1 MMVGHDQGSLM
12 AGLGALI
19 RPDMFPRLTLIGGG
33 FGGPPSFPFNTANGA
48 PTPHPEFT
56 TPNSTKSMGNLIH
69 HGEAIRIIGE
79 AAKPIRT

>member
-19 RPDMFPRLTLIGGG
+19 RPDIFRRLTLIGGG
-33 FGGPPSFPFNTANGA
+33 FGGPPSFPFNSANGA

-56 TPNSTKSMGNLIH
+56 DGRLDA
-69 HGEAIRIIGE
+69 EY
-79 AAKPIRT
+79 AKLSPPRRD